1 MNWFDLTVSIALIL
15 ALISGIRKGLIMQLA
30 GLAIV
35 ILSAVFG
42 GELGKIILPWIM
54 QTFTMEF
61 NVASVLSYTISF
73 LTISF
78 VIIVLGKLIQGVLKV
93 INLNFINRLLGAIIA
108 MGTMMVILSILL
120 NLVLMIDKNE
130 FIIKKDIKEN
140 SFFYERVEA
149 VIPAIVPYLDK
160 DVWKKNIVPE
170 KTDKIQP
177 EEGTKT
183 DIVQLELTSKALDKI
198 FKLNYADSQRG

>member
-54 QTFTMEF
+54 QTFAMEF

-120 NLVLMIDKNE
+120 NLVLMIDNNE

-160 DVWKKNIVPE
+160 DVWKKILYLKRP
-170 KTDKIQP
+170 
-177 EEGTKT
+177 TKFNLKKVLRQ
-183 DIVQLELTSKALDKI
+183 ILFNWS
-198 FKLNYADSQRG
+198 